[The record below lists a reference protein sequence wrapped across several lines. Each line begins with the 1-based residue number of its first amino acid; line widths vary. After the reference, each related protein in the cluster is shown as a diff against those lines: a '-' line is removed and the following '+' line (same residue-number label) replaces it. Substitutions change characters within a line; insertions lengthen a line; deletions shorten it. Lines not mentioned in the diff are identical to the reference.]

1 MISIEKL
8 GSRIA
13 DRRKAVGLTQT
24 QIAERM
30 GVTPQAVSKWER
42 GLAFPDLA
50 YLDDLAKLLNVS
62 MDTLL
67 LGVPA

>member
-1 MISIEKL
+1 MISIEQL

-13 DRRKAVGLTQT
+13 DRRKAVGLTQI
-24 QIAERM
+24 QIADRM

-50 YLDDLAKLLNVS
+50 YLDDLAELLNMS
-62 MDTLL
+62 IDMLL
-67 LGVPA
+67 RGVPA